1 MNDTKQSLLAVLV
14 ASTVAVILP
23 SISHAKE
30 IMVPE
35 QHKTIQAAIDA
46 ASTGDVI
53 LVDPGTYY
61 ERLVLKRGI
70 TLKSVG
76 DNIQGKLGLLRTE
89 STIINGGGDQ
99 GEGPGVALAEEA
111 VLDGFTITNVGV
123 YDDAKWKKHH
133 ATQGSLQSYEH
144 IGAPGV
150 AGIAITGISK
160 CAVKNNI
167 VHHIGYTGIAITGNP
182 NKQVSPQI
190 VRNISYR
197 NMGGG
202 IGSMKKSTAII
213 SENICYENFYAGI
226 GHDNAS
232 PLVTKNICYSNIRAG
247 IGIAEGACPIVRGN
261 RCYKNRRAGIGIR
274 TGSMTKPVIEDND
287 CYQNDMTGI
296 GNEKYVEPTIRNN
309 RCYENKLAGIGSRD
323 HARPKI
329 INNRCYRNLAAG
341 IGTEGAAVALIEGNE
356 CYENAL
362 AGIGQRSDAQTT
374 LIGNHCHHNKSAGI
388 GFDACKTG
396 QATMRDNRIID
407 NAMVAVGI
415 HAGWTVHLSNNILSR
430 KGGLPPIAMVFKG
443 ATATFDNNT
452 IHGEGVAGIRVGGV
466 VVATGNRF
474 QGITIRKA
482 GPPNFGVWALAGSK
496 VTLTHNQFT
505 TWRHAL
511 FASEASVTANRNTI
525 RDFHKTAL
533 VITNAPQG
541 VNVSN
546 NTAISQNPQDKVVVI
561 QGLQAKVTNNVMQT
575 DPK

>member
-1 MNDTKQSLLAVLV
+1 MNYRKKLLRAGLF
-14 ASTVAVILP
+14 ASAIAFILP

-30 IMVPE
+30 IGVPE

-46 ASTGDVI
+46 ASAGDVI

-70 TLKSVG
+70 TLKSDG
-76 DNIQGKLGLLRTE
+76 DDTRGKLGLLRTE
-89 STIINGGGDQ
+89 NTIINGGGKQ
-99 GEGPGVALAEEA
+99 GGAPGVALAEEA
-111 VLDGFTITNVGV
+111 VLDGFTITNIGV
-123 YDDAKWKKHH
+123 YDDAKWNKHH
-133 ATQGSLQSYEH
+133 ATQGNLQSHEH

-150 AGIAITGISK
+150 AGIAVTDISK
-160 CAVKNNI
+160 CTVINNI
-167 VHHIGYTGIAITGNP
+167 VHHIGYTGIAIMGNP
-182 NKQVSPQI
+182 NNPVSPRI

-202 IGSMKKSTAII
+202 IGSMNKSTALI
-213 SENICYENFYAGI
+213 SENTCFENFYAGI

-247 IGIAEGACPIVRGN
+247 IGVSEGACPIVRGN

-274 TGSMTKPVIEDND
+274 KGSMTKPVIEDND
-287 CYQNDMTGI
+287 CYQNDMAGI
-296 GNEKYVEPTIRNN
+296 GNEEHAEPTIRNN

-329 INNRCYRNLAAG
+329 INNRCYRNLDAG

-356 CYENAL
+356 CYENAR
-362 AGIGQRSDAQTT
+362 AGIGQRGDAQTT
-374 LIGNHCHHNKSAGI
+374 LIGNHCHHNKTTGI
-388 GFDACKTG
+388 GFDTCKTG
-396 QATMRDNRIID
+396 QATMRDNKIID
-407 NAMVAVGI
+407 NALVAVGI

-430 KGGLPPIAMVFKG
+430 KGGLPPIVMVFKG

-474 QGITIRKA
+474 NGIAIRKA

-496 VTLTHNQFT
+496 VTLSHNQFT

-511 FASEASVTANRNTI
+511 VASAASVTVNRNTI

-533 VITNAPQG
+533 VITNDPQG
-541 VNVSN
+541 ANVFY
-546 NTAISQNPQDKVVVI
+546 NTAISQNPQDKVVSI
-561 QGLQAKVTNNVMQT
+561 QGLQAKVTNNVLQT